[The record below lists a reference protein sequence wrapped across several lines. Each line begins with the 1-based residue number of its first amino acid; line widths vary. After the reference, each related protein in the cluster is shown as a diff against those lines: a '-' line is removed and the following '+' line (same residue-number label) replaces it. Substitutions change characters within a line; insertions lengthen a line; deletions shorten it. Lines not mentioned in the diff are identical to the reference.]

1 MASVDGAT
9 DWPELPAGPR
19 IDSVPPPSGVENS
32 RIAQALSPVVSSASP
47 GRPVNPDAAVRA
59 RLNAAIIDGLII
71 GAIVGGL
78 TGLLGA
84 ARFSGDAIL
93 LVFAGQFVYF
103 FALEMGT
110 GQTLGKRFMNVRVV
124 ALDGSAVTM
133 RMCAVRNVL
142 RFIDVLPL
150 YYASGLLSLITT
162 GRSRRQRIGDV
173 AAGTTVVVTGDGR
186 QIRTP
191 RWLLPVCALT
201 ATVVSAGWIAVT
213 FHGTGEAAPPSQTVA
228 TGFAGDSSQAPAFG
242 TWQALGT
249 VTSARGNAGSFP
261 GQEMTRLWEIA
272 RVCHAG
278 ACGIWLTRQVAGAPP
293 LTALLTRQAD
303 GWHARFPDR
312 AYTCTQPG
320 GQTVTGVLKSDWVL
334 TFTAEGSIAQ
344 AHERNVYTPGCGW
357 GADALDWTAKLL
369 KTP

>member
-1 MASVDGAT
+1 M
-9 DWPELPAGPR
+9 
-19 IDSVPPPSGVENS
+19 
-32 RIAQALSPVVSSASP
+32 
-47 GRPVNPDAAVRA
+47 RA
-59 RLNAAIIDGLII
+59 RLNAAIIDGIII

-78 TGLLGA
+78 TVLFGA

-93 LVFAGQFVYF
+93 LVLVGQFLYF

-173 AAGTTVVVTGDGR
+173 VAGTTVVVAGDGR
-186 QIRTP
+186 QLRTP
-191 RWLLPVCALT
+191 RWLLPVCAIT
-201 ATVVSAGWIAVT
+201 ATLVSLGWIAAT
-213 FHGTGEAAPPSQTVA
+213 FHGTGAAAPPDQTVA
-228 TGFAGDSSQAPAFG
+228 TGFAGGSSQAPASG

-249 VTSARGNAGSFP
+249 VTSAQGNAGSVP
-261 GQEMTRLWEIA
+261 GQEMTRLWKIA
-272 RVCHAG
+272 RVCRAG
-278 ACGIWLTRQVAGAPP
+278 SCAIWLTRQIGGAPSV
-293 LTALLTRQAD
+293 TALLTRKAD
-303 GWHARFPDR
+303 GWHARFPGR
-312 AYTCTQPG
+312 VYTCTQPG
-320 GQTVTGVLKSDWVL
+320 DQTVIGALKSNWVL
-334 TFTAEGSIAQ
+334 TFTADGTVAE

-357 GADALDWTAKLL
+357 GTDALDWTAKLL
-369 KTP
+369 QTP